1 MSNLNLGL
9 IYKQINQL
17 SSLNHSKVD
26 RKTTLD
32 ISAIKC
38 WQKRWYWGSG
48 CFPVCQHFTM

>member
-26 RKTTLD
+26 RKTTRYFSNKVLAEVMILRQWMLSCLSTFYND
-32 ISAIKC
+32 
-38 WQKRWYWGSG
+38 
-48 CFPVCQHFTM
+48 